1 MKYSILPGIFFLM
14 MIGAACK
21 EKSQSEKTDGSSE
34 MSKDDKAMS
43 GQATYQIDPQN
54 SNLKW
59 KGSGPGG
66 SENGF
71 VPFSGGSVKVKDG
84 AVTEGTIEIDMKNIT
99 VESQSGD
106 MKGKLE
112 SHLKGTAPG
121 KEEDFFN
128 VDKYP
133 KAYFKITS
141 SSRLENDPNATH
153 KINGDLTIKNITK
166 PISFNARIDI
176 KDNVLTAV
184 ASPFKVDRT
193 EFDIKY
199 KSKKFFDNLKD
210 DFINDEFEVEFNVV
224 ARK

>member
-1 MKYSILPGIFFLM
+1 MKYSILIAIYFLM
-14 MIGAACK
+14 IAGQACK
-21 EKSQSEKTDGSSE
+21 EKSQAEKTDGSSE
-34 MSKDDKAMS
+34 MSKDDKTMS

-54 SNLKW
+54 SYLKW
-59 KGSGPGG
+59 KGSGPTG
-66 SENGF
+66 SEYGTI
-71 VPFSGGSVKVKDG
+71 PFSAGSIKVKDG
-84 AVTEGTIEIDMKNIT
+84 TVTEGTIEIDMKRIT
-99 VESQSGD
+99 AESQEGD
-106 MKGKLE
+106 AKAKLE
-112 SHLKGTAPG
+112 SHLKGDAPG

-128 VDKYP
+128 ADKYP
-133 KAYFKITS
+133 KAYYKITS
-141 SSRLENDPNATH
+141 VSKLENDPNATH
-153 KINGDLTIKNITK
+153 KVNGDLTIKNITK
-166 PISFNARIDI
+166 PVSFNARIDI